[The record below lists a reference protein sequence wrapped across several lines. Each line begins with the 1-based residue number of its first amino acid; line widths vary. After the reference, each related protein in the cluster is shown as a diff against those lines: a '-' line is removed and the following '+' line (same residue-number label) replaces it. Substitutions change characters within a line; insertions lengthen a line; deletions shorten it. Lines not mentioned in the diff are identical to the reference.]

1 LSELSSLL
9 FVDTDELG
17 RPTGLV
23 ASEETDTFASALMP
37 QDVKDTV
44 VAVYN
49 NSGTWNESSSVSGFT
64 DVSSIVYN
72 NSGTWNDASSV
83 AFEIIGD
90 VIYPIEENLT
100 LDMGGGAD
108 RSFITSGLSKT
119 LLEFD
124 DKSRVALGRN
134 SVPLEI
140 SAFGESDVRLED
152 DGTDGAFVLI
162 KGTRVGDAPSIS
174 QVHLQ
179 SADLSADADCQINF
193 DADIN
198 MSDDS
203 YLRGDTIGSNFL
215 ECKNVQSFDLSA
227 GTPVHITN
235 FFGDTKVEVI
245 EASAGVSSSMPAVG
259 ILAQD
264 LTPNQQ
270 GLVDIFGVTDGID
283 TNSFDEGDV
292 LYVAVSGGITNVR
305 PTGTG
310 ELVQNIGIVAKASN
324 NGRIVV
330 LGAGRTNDVPNT
342 PTKLLSTNYTGTG
355 NIPTSLTTVDWA
367 SPTLNNGNITY
378 SAGEFTI
385 PAAMAGDYLEFN
397 IQLGTDT
404 GITPGRIKLEMELQ
418 KDTGSGYTTE
428 AAAADYVVRNDSIDR
443 GSISISGYIDPAAVS
458 SGDKYRVQVLQVA
471 EGNAGQFWPDACKIS
486 IKSHH
491 P

>member
-1 LSELSSLL
+1 MPDPEIISNIV
-9 FVDTDELG
+9 FVKFDDLG

-23 ASEETDTFASALMP
+23 AASEGDTLDPELVNVNSP
-37 QDVKDTV
+37 IRIEGQEV
-44 VAVYN
+44 VLSPEAVGLDFN
-49 NSGTWNESSSVSGFT
+49 LAGV
-64 DVSSIVYN
+64 D
-72 NSGTWNDASSV
+72 
-83 AFEIIGD
+83 
-90 VIYPIEENLT
+90 NLT
-100 LDMGGGAD
+100 
-108 RSFITSGLSKT
+108 TSGDTKT
-119 LLEFD
+119 ILEYST
-124 DKSRVALGRN
+124 KSRVALGRN
-134 SVPLEI
+134 AVPLEI
-140 SAFGESDVRLED
+140 FSLGEADIHLESEGASGAYVLLKGSDIATPNSRLYLEN
-152 DGTDGAFVLI
+152 
-162 KGTRVGDAPSIS
+162 
-174 QVHLQ
+174 
-179 SADLSADADCQINF
+179 ADLSANSTCQINF

-198 MSDDS
+198 MSDNS